1 MVKNAQAQPDGTG
14 ELTIR
19 PYRPEDRDDIADICL
34 RTGAAGADA
43 TGMYSDDTLVADAA
57 ALPYVEFAPDLAFV
71 VDDGKRVLGYLVG
84 VADTDEFLAWW
95 EREWKP
101 GFAARHPE
109 PGPPTGRTPPI
120 PEELLIWV
128 GLNPEATRIPEAAD
142 YPAQLHINLLPELQ
156 GLGFGRKL
164 VDTFRAALAK
174 RGVPALYLGVD
185 AANKGAVAFYV
196 RLGFHE
202 LPSSSPE
209 HPIFGISTAP

>member
-1 MVKNAQAQPDGTG
+1 MVKHDGTDG
-14 ELTIR
+14 LTIR
-19 PYRPEDRDDIADICL
+19 PYRPEDRDEVADICL

-43 TGMYSDDTLVADAA
+43 TGMYSDDTLVPDVT

-84 VADTDEFLAWW
+84 VADNDAFI
-95 EREWKP
+95 EWSKRVWAP
-101 GFAARHPE
+101 VFAERHPE
-109 PGPPTGRTPPI
+109 PGPPTGRAPAI

-128 GLNPEATRIPEAAD
+128 GLNPEATRIPEADD

-164 VDTFRAALAK
+164 VDTFRAELAK
-174 RGVPALYLGVD
+174 RGVPALYLAVD
-185 AANKGAVAFYV
+185 ATNKGALAFYA

-209 HPIFGISTAP
+209 HPLFGIATAP